1 MYLNYV
7 LSVLTYILKLNP
19 FYKFDQKIL
28 LIIVVNVAFFNLIKV
43 SIDLVDKEFDILG
56 VIFINYMVF
65 HLYACEEKGEF
76 PSHLLISMSPDVVP
90 LFGNNYGDIE
100 NIFFSFIDFRFLL
113 VT

>member
-1 MYLNYV
+1 
-7 LSVLTYILKLNP
+7 
-19 FYKFDQKIL
+19 
-28 LIIVVNVAFFNLIKV
+28 
-43 SIDLVDKEFDILG
+43 
-56 VIFINYMVF
+56 MVF